1 MSDDLRAITGDLRR
15 YLRQQEEAGVRRLH
29 LDETRMAAAAASAP
43 VREPGSTPEPIPAAP
58 SGEASPAEALAAL
71 DRDQVSV
78 CTKCPLHES
87 RTQTVFGVGNPQADV
102 VLVGE
107 APGRNEDLQGEP
119 FVGAAGQLLNKI
131 LEAIGFSREDVY
143 ICNVLK
149 CRPPGNRDPEPGEV
163 EQCEPYLLEQL
174 RILQPKV
181 ILALGR
187 FAAHSLLQTKTPLGR
202 LRGKV
207 WDYHGIPLMVTYH
220 PAALLRDAKWKRP
233 TWEDVQKLRALYD
246 ERSVS

>member
-1 MSDDLRAITGDLRR
+1 MSDSLSAITGDLRR
-15 YLRQQEEAGVRRLH
+15 YLAQREREGAQRVHVDADRV
-29 LDETRMAAAAASAP
+29 AAARAKLD
-43 VREPGSTPEPIPAAP
+43 PGPADAAP
-58 SGEASPAEALAAL
+58 SAAPAVVDPAEALATL
-71 DRDQVSV
+71 DREQVSG
-78 CTKCPLHES
+78 CTRCPLHES
-87 RTQTVFGVGNPQADV
+87 RTQTVFGVGNPRADV

-107 APGRNEDLQGEP
+107 APGRHEDEQGEP

-131 LEAIGFSREDVY
+131 LGAIGFAREDVY

-149 CRPPGNRDPEPGEV
+149 CRPPGNRDPEPSEV

-174 RILQPKV
+174 RIMEPKV

-187 FAAHSLLQTKTPLGR
+187 FAAHSLLRTKTPVGR

-246 ERSVS
+246 ERVGS